1 MVEQFYSNLFTKPL
15 YIQTLV
21 QGSILLIKLE
31 YPRVQTF
38 TKNDIILFIKF
49 QGNMTPN
56 DAKSAFESITK
67 IFVKDNTKRLEK
79 IPEIIVKKIPEQGT
93 KILRVNTF
101 NPKDNNTLGKNLLAL
116 KK

>member
-1 MVEQFYSNLFTKPL
+1 MISLFL
-15 YIQTLV
+15 
-21 QGSILLIKLE
+21 
-31 YPRVQTF
+31 
-38 TKNDIILFIKF
+38 KF

-67 IFVKDNTKRLEK
+67 IFVKDNTKELEK